1 MTLELTRPDDL
12 LGMVNVKEGTVDRR
26 IFADQDIYEL
36 ELERIFARAW
46 NFMCHESQIKK
57 PGDFFTTY
65 IGEDRVIVVRDR
77 EGGVQ
82 VLLNTCRHRGN
93 AVCRAEQGH
102 ASSFMC
108 TYHGWT
114 YDLKGHLVGVPGFKE
129 IYNEDLDREQWG
141 LLTAGKVDSFKGFVF
156 ATMDPDAVELD
167 EYLGEVGRLCLNSLA
182 LHGDNEVVGGIQK
195 YTIGCNWK
203 FAADNVWDFYHGMT
217 THVSAYMTDPKR
229 NASSMSASGRYK
241 ARHLVFPGEYGHVYS
256 GPASPPPGEANPRA
270 ENGRAGSAA
279 WREKPETLAEMG
291 RIGIQAGGH
300 PHIFPNMWIT
310 SNQVWLRLPKG
321 PMKTELWAF
330 LMLDKNLPRE
340 ERKRL
345 INLAE
350 HGFGPAG
357 LWEQDDG
364 ENWDQSTRGMVG
376 VVAKRAPLHY
386 GMNLGRGEIIDEE
399 GGPPYIET
407 HINEHAQLWHYR
419 SWAEWMAAMSWQDLK
434 KNHSQP
440 TGTL

>member
-1 MTLELTRPDDL
+1 
-12 LGMVNVKEGTVDRR
+12 
-26 IFADQDIYEL
+26 
-36 ELERIFARAW
+36 
-46 NFMCHESQIKK
+46 
-57 PGDFFTTY
+57 
-65 IGEDRVIVVRDR
+65 
-77 EGGVQ
+77 
-82 VLLNTCRHRGN
+82 
-93 AVCRAEQGH
+93 
-102 ASSFMC
+102 
-108 TYHGWT
+108 
-114 YDLKGHLVGVPGFKE
+114 
-129 IYNEDLDREQWG
+129 
-141 LLTAGKVDSFKGFVF
+141 
-156 ATMDPDAVELD
+156 
-167 EYLGEVGRLCLNSLA
+167 
-182 LHGDNEVVGGIQK
+182 
-195 YTIGCNWK
+195 
-203 FAADNVWDFYHGMT
+203 
-217 THVSAYMTDPKR
+217 
-229 NASSMSASGRYK
+229 
-241 ARHLVFPGEYGHVYS
+241 
-256 GPASPPPGEANPRA
+256 
-270 ENGRAGSAA
+270 
-279 WREKPETLAEMG
+279 MG

-310 SNQVWLRLPKG
+310 GNQVWLRLPKG

-340 ERKRL
+340 EKKRL
-345 INLAE
+345 INMAE

-434 KNHSQP
+434 NNHSQP